1 MTNKTIFDIVY
12 SGDTMK
18 RHFCASAFVIDPY
31 TKKILLMK
39 HKKNGRWTQ
48 PGGHIEDDETP
59 EEAALREVY
68 EETGLRVRLL
78 GERFPREEDF
88 IRPLGIQ
95 KNRRTMSDGEMH
107 MHVDIIY
114 AAIPNDDDK
123 EKLNKEEADDIRWFS
138 REELEDIDC
147 FPDIKITMDYILT
160 HIIK

>member
-1 MTNKTIFDIVY
+1 MGGK
-12 SGDTMK
+12 MK

-31 TKKILLMK
+31 TKKILLIK
-39 HKKNGRWTQ
+39 HKKNRKWTQ

-95 KNRRTMSDGEMH
+95 KNRRTKADGEMH
-107 MHVDIIY
+107 MHIDIIY
-114 AAIPNDDDK
+114 AAVPNDDQ
-123 EKLNKEEADDIRWFS
+123 EIVLNAEESDDIKWFS
-138 REELEDIDC
+138 RNELEQINC
-147 FPDIKITMDYILT
+147 FPDIRITMDYILKN
-160 HIIK
+160 IIK